1 MLPAI
6 SVAAVLISAPPR
18 VHAAET
24 EQQVVPPPV
33 PFYASHVNKTAL
45 LAPGIVV
52 IDTDDSFDTVL
63 SWYRANLK
71 DRTADVTLGPQHQH
85 FLTHTGAGVD
95 ISATGGGR
103 RKTKI
108 SLLWKP
114 TGSGGYAALPAEK
127 PEQKPASAPAPA
139 PAPEENVL
147 QTFPAAEPPVAEE
160 PVPTKIALEALQ
172 PKVSIEPARGQIAL
186 PRLRTRVV
194 AVPPIPAPPAGE
206 ASVPRRETRG
216 AESPGAETE
225 RAGTRRAGPKGL
237 AFFRTGQYAEALLA
251 WEDAAEAGSTDAAL
265 FLGMMYDA
273 GEGVPQS
280 YSQAL
285 NWYRMAAEGG
295 SVAGSFNLGAMY
307 DAGLGVRQDP
317 ASAAVW
323 YARAAAKGS
332 GRAAF
337 NLALLFKK
345 GDGVAQDT
353 ENAVKYFRQ
362 AARLG
367 VTAARGHLGERRFAS
382 ADDADQS
389 FNTVHVIAADTP
401 KGRGGDTAESIE
413 AAAGRGD
420 PAAEYNL
427 AYRLERG
434 TSGEIDLRRA
444 YSLYVRAAAAA
455 SDSRLRSV
463 ADAGARQVKAHLEAA
478 RP

>member
-295 SVAGSFNLGAMY
+295 SVAGSFNLGAMRPRARGAPRSISRSFSKRATASRKIRRTPSNISVRRLGSASRQRAAILGNAGSRQPTMRTSRSTLFTSSRPTRQKAGAATLPKASRPLPVAAILRLNTIWLIVWSAGRPARSIC
-307 DAGLGVRQDP
+307 AGLTHCMSGPRQPPRTP
-317 ASAAVW
+317 A
-323 YARAAAKGS
+323 
-332 GRAAF
+332 
-337 NLALLFKK
+337 
-345 GDGVAQDT
+345 
-353 ENAVKYFRQ
+353 
-362 AARLG
+362 
-367 VTAARGHLGERRFAS
+367 
-382 ADDADQS
+382 
-389 FNTVHVIAADTP
+389 
-401 KGRGGDTAESIE
+401 
-413 AAAGRGD
+413 
-420 PAAEYNL
+420 
-427 AYRLERG
+427 
-434 TSGEIDLRRA
+434 
-444 YSLYVRAAAAA
+444 
-455 SDSRLRSV
+455 
-463 ADAGARQVKAHLEAA
+463 
-478 RP
+478 